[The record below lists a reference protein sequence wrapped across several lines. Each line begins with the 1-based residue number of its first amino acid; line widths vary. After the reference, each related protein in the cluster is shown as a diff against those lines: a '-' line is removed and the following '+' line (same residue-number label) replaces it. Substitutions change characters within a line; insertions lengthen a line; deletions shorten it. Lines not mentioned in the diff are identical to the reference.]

1 MRQLTAGKIVKYGL
15 IGFVALVFIF
25 PIYWM
30 IVTSLKPNSVIM
42 RLPPQFLPTH
52 PIADHYISV
61 LSDHRFFTFY
71 KNSVIVAVLTT
82 GVTLMLAIL
91 ASYSFSRF
99 RYRFSG
105 PLQMLFLS
113 TQMFP
118 AVVLLIALYTMYS
131 KCGLI
136 NTYTALVLA
145 CTTSALPLSI
155 LVLKGFFDTVS
166 ATIEEAATIDG
177 AGRFQTLFTIVIPL
191 IKPGIVAVGLYS
203 FLVCWDDFLW
213 SLTPDQQA
221 GDAHPVGRH
230 FHAVPG
236 GAVPG
241 LGAGDGR
248 SHLGVPAYFNC
259 LHFFTKVH
267 DRGPGNGR
275 GEGIRRK
282 YAVYRGAVAG
292 T

>member
-1 MRQLTAGKIVKYGL
+1 MKQIRVDSILKYIL
-15 IGFVALVFIF
+15 IGLVTLIFIF

-42 RLPPQFLPTH
+42 RLPPQFFPGS
-52 PIADHYISV
+52 PITDHYISV

-71 KNSVIVAVLTT
+71 KNTVIVAALTT
-82 GVTLMLAIL
+82 AVTLLLAIL

-105 PLQMLFLS
+105 VLQMLFLS

-131 KCGLI
+131 KLGLI

-166 ATIEEAATIDG
+166 PTIEEAATIDG
-177 AGRFQTLFTIVIPL
+177 AGRMHIMTRIVVPL

-203 FLVCWDDFLW
+203 FLVSWDDFLW
-213 SLTPDQQA
+213 SLTLTNKLEMRTLSA
-221 GDAHPVGRH
+221 GISMLYLGEQSQDWARVMAAATCASLPVLVVYIFLQRYMIEGL
-230 FHAVPG
+230 AM
-236 GAVPG
+236 GAV
-241 LGAGDGR
+241 
-248 SHLGVPAYFNC
+248 
-259 LHFFTKVH
+259 K
-267 DRGPGNGR
+267 
-275 GEGIRRK
+275 E
-282 YAVYRGAVAG
+282 
-292 T
+292 

>member
-1 MRQLTAGKIVKYGL
+1 MKQICVDSILKYTL
-15 IGFVALVFIF
+15 IGLVTLIFIF

-42 RLPPQFLPTH
+42 RLPPQFLPGS
-52 PIADHYISV
+52 PITDHYISV

-71 KNSVIVAVLTT
+71 KNTVIVAALTT
-82 GVTLMLAIL
+82 AVTLLLAIL

-105 PLQMLFLS
+105 VLQMLFLS

-131 KCGLI
+131 KLGLI

-166 ATIEEAATIDG
+166 PTIEEAATIDG
-177 AGRFQTLFTIVIPL
+177 AGRMHIMTRIVVPL

-203 FLVCWDDFLW
+203 FLVSWDDFLW
-213 SLTPDQQA
+213 SLTLTNKLEMRTLSA
-221 GDAHPVGRH
+221 GISMLYLGEQSQDWARVMAAATCASLPVLVVYIFLQRYMIEGL
-230 FHAVPG
+230 AM
-236 GAVPG
+236 GAV
-241 LGAGDGR
+241 
-248 SHLGVPAYFNC
+248 
-259 LHFFTKVH
+259 K
-267 DRGPGNGR
+267 
-275 GEGIRRK
+275 E
-282 YAVYRGAVAG
+282 
-292 T
+292 

>member
-1 MRQLTAGKIVKYGL
+1 MKQIRVDSILKYTL
-15 IGFVALVFIF
+15 IGLVTLIFIF

-42 RLPPQFLPTH
+42 RLPPQFLPGS
-52 PIADHYISV
+52 PITDHYISV

-71 KNSVIVAVLTT
+71 KNTVIVAALTT
-82 GVTLMLAIL
+82 AVTLLLAIL

-105 PLQMLFLS
+105 VLQMLFLS

-131 KCGLI
+131 KLGLI

-166 ATIEEAATIDG
+166 PTIEEAATIDG
-177 AGRFQTLFTIVIPL
+177 AGRMHIMTRIVVPL

-203 FLVCWDDFLW
+203 FLVSWDDFLW
-213 SLTPDQQA
+213 SLTLTNKLEMRTLSA
-221 GDAHPVGRH
+221 GISMLYLGEQSQDWARVMAAATCASLPVLVVYIFLQRYMFEGL
-230 FHAVPG
+230 AM
-236 GAVPG
+236 GAV
-241 LGAGDGR
+241 
-248 SHLGVPAYFNC
+248 
-259 LHFFTKVH
+259 K
-267 DRGPGNGR
+267 
-275 GEGIRRK
+275 E
-282 YAVYRGAVAG
+282 
-292 T
+292 

>member
-177 AGRFQTLFTIVIPL
+177 RPVPDPVHHRDPADQAGNRGGGALQLS
-191 IKPGIVAVGLYS
+191 GL
-203 FLVCWDDFLW
+203 LGRL
-213 SLTPDQQA
+213 SLESDPDQQA

-230 FHAVPG
+230 FHAVFG

-248 SHLGVPAYFNC
+248 GHLGVPAHFNC
-259 LHFFTKVH
+259 LHFFTKIH

-275 GEGIRRK
+275 GQGIRRK
-282 YAVYRGAVAG
+282 NAVY
-292 T
+292 

>member
-1 MRQLTAGKIVKYGL
+1 MDSILKYTL
-15 IGFVALVFIF
+15 IGLVTLIFIF

-42 RLPPQFLPTH
+42 RLPPQFLPGS
-52 PIADHYISV
+52 PITDHYISV

-71 KNSVIVAVLTT
+71 KNTVIVAALTT
-82 GVTLMLAIL
+82 AVTLLLAIL

-105 PLQMLFLS
+105 VLQMLFLS

-131 KCGLI
+131 KLGLI

-166 ATIEEAATIDG
+166 PTIEEAATIDG
-177 AGRFQTLFTIVIPL
+177 AGRMHIMTRIVVPL

-203 FLVCWDDFLW
+203 FLVSWDDFLW
-213 SLTPDQQA
+213 SLTLTNKLEMRTLSA
-221 GDAHPVGRH
+221 GISMLYLGEQSQDWARVMAAATCASLPVLVVYIFLQRYMIEGL
-230 FHAVPG
+230 AM
-236 GAVPG
+236 GAV
-241 LGAGDGR
+241 
-248 SHLGVPAYFNC
+248 
-259 LHFFTKVH
+259 K
-267 DRGPGNGR
+267 
-275 GEGIRRK
+275 E
-282 YAVYRGAVAG
+282 
-292 T
+292 

>member
-1 MRQLTAGKIVKYGL
+1 MKQIRVDSILKYTL
-15 IGFVALVFIF
+15 IGLVTLIFIF

-42 RLPPQFLPTH
+42 RLPPQFLPGS
-52 PIADHYISV
+52 PITDHYIS
-61 LSDHRFFTFY
+61 RFFTFY
-71 KNSVIVAVLTT
+71 KNTVIVAALTT
-82 GVTLMLAIL
+82 AVTLLLAIL

-105 PLQMLFLS
+105 VLQMLFLS

-131 KCGLI
+131 KLGLI

-166 ATIEEAATIDG
+166 PTIEEAATIDG
-177 AGRFQTLFTIVIPL
+177 AGRMHIMTRIVVPL

-203 FLVCWDDFLW
+203 FLVSWDDFLW
-213 SLTPDQQA
+213 SLTLTNKLEMRTLSA
-221 GDAHPVGRH
+221 GISMLYLGEQSQDWARVMAAATCASLPVLVVYIFLQRYMIEGL
-230 FHAVPG
+230 AM
-236 GAVPG
+236 GAV
-241 LGAGDGR
+241 
-248 SHLGVPAYFNC
+248 
-259 LHFFTKVH
+259 K
-267 DRGPGNGR
+267 
-275 GEGIRRK
+275 E
-282 YAVYRGAVAG
+282 
-292 T
+292 

>member
-145 CTTSALPLSI
+145 CTPSALPLSI
-155 LVLKGFFDTVS
+155 LGLKGFFDPVS

-213 SLTPDQQA
+213 SLTLTNKLEMRTLAA
-221 GDAHPVGRH
+221 GISMLYLGEQSQDWARVMAAATSASLPILIVYIFLQKYMIEGL
-230 FHAVPG
+230 AM
-236 GAVPG
+236 GAV
-241 LGAGDGR
+241 
-248 SHLGVPAYFNC
+248 
-259 LHFFTKVH
+259 K
-267 DRGPGNGR
+267 
-275 GEGIRRK
+275 E
-282 YAVYRGAVAG
+282 
-292 T
+292 

>member
-1 MRQLTAGKIVKYGL
+1 MKKRKTGKIIKYGV
-15 IGFVALVFIF
+15 IAFITVVFLF

-30 IVTSLKPNSVIM
+30 IVTSLKENSIIM
-42 RLPPQFLPTH
+42 RLPPQFLPSH
-52 PIADHYISV
+52 PILDHYISV
-61 LSDHRFFTFY
+61 LSDKRFFTFY

-82 GVTLMLAIL
+82 GVTLFLAIL

-99 RYRFSG
+99 RYRWSG
-105 PLQMLFLS
+105 AVQMLFLS

-155 LVLKGFFDTVS
+155 LVLKGFFDTIS
-166 ATIEEAATIDG
+166 TTLEEAATIDG
-177 AGRFQTLFTIVIPL
+177 AGRFKTLTAIIIPL

-213 SLTPDQQA
+213 SLTLTNKLEMRTLSA
-221 GDAHPVGRH
+221 GISMLYLGEQSQDWARVMAAATSASLPILIVYIFLQKYMIEGL
-230 FHAVPG
+230 AM
-236 GAVPG
+236 GAV
-241 LGAGDGR
+241 
-248 SHLGVPAYFNC
+248 
-259 LHFFTKVH
+259 K
-267 DRGPGNGR
+267 
-275 GEGIRRK
+275 E
-282 YAVYRGAVAG
+282 
-292 T
+292 

>member
-1 MRQLTAGKIVKYGL
+1 
-15 IGFVALVFIF
+15 
-25 PIYWM
+25 
-30 IVTSLKPNSVIM
+30 
-42 RLPPQFLPTH
+42 
-52 PIADHYISV
+52 
-61 LSDHRFFTFY
+61 
-71 KNSVIVAVLTT
+71 
-82 GVTLMLAIL
+82 MLAIL

-213 SLTPDQQA
+213 SLTLTNKLEMRTLSA
-221 GDAHPVGRH
+221 GISMLYLGEQSQDWARVMAAATSASLPILIVYIFLQKYMIEGL
-230 FHAVPG
+230 AM
-236 GAVPG
+236 GAV
-241 LGAGDGR
+241 
-248 SHLGVPAYFNC
+248 
-259 LHFFTKVH
+259 K
-267 DRGPGNGR
+267 
-275 GEGIRRK
+275 E
-282 YAVYRGAVAG
+282 
-292 T
+292 

>member
-1 MRQLTAGKIVKYGL
+1 MKQIRVDSILKYTL
-15 IGFVALVFIF
+15 IGLVTLIFIF

-42 RLPPQFLPTH
+42 RLPPQFLPGS
-52 PIADHYISV
+52 PITDHYISV

-71 KNSVIVAVLTT
+71 KNTVIVAALTT
-82 GVTLMLAIL
+82 AVTLLLAIL

-105 PLQMLFLS
+105 VLQMLFLS

-131 KCGLI
+131 KLGLI

-166 ATIEEAATIDG
+166 PTIEEAATIDG
-177 AGRFQTLFTIVIPL
+177 AGRMHIMTRIVVPL

-203 FLVCWDDFLW
+203 FLVSWDDFLW
-213 SLTPDQQA
+213 SLTLTNKLEMRTLSA
-221 GDAHPVGRH
+221 GISMLYLGEQSQDWARVMAAATCASLPVLVVYIFLQRYMIEGLDM
-230 FHAVPG
+230 
-236 GAVPG
+236 GAV
-241 LGAGDGR
+241 
-248 SHLGVPAYFNC
+248 
-259 LHFFTKVH
+259 K
-267 DRGPGNGR
+267 
-275 GEGIRRK
+275 E
-282 YAVYRGAVAG
+282 
-292 T
+292 

>member
-1 MRQLTAGKIVKYGL
+1 MKQIRVDSILKYTL
-15 IGFVALVFIF
+15 IGLVTLIFIF

-42 RLPPQFLPTH
+42 RLPPQFLPGS
-52 PIADHYISV
+52 PITDHYISV

-71 KNSVIVAVLTT
+71 KNTVIVAALTT
-82 GVTLMLAIL
+82 AVTLLLAIL

-105 PLQMLFLS
+105 VLQMLFLS

-131 KCGLI
+131 KLGLI

-166 ATIEEAATIDG
+166 PTIEEAATIDG
-177 AGRFQTLFTIVIPL
+177 AGRMHIMTRIVVPL

-203 FLVCWDDFLW
+203 FLVSWDDFLW
-213 SLTPDQQA
+213 SLALTNKLEMRTLSA
-221 GDAHPVGRH
+221 GISMLYLGEQSQDWARVMAAATCASLPVLVVYIFLQRYMIEGL
-230 FHAVPG
+230 AM
-236 GAVPG
+236 GAV
-241 LGAGDGR
+241 
-248 SHLGVPAYFNC
+248 
-259 LHFFTKVH
+259 K
-267 DRGPGNGR
+267 
-275 GEGIRRK
+275 E
-282 YAVYRGAVAG
+282 
-292 T
+292 

>member
-1 MRQLTAGKIVKYGL
+1 MKQICVDSILKYTL
-15 IGFVALVFIF
+15 IGLVTLIFIF

-42 RLPPQFLPTH
+42 RLPPQFLPGS
-52 PIADHYISV
+52 PITDHYISV

-71 KNSVIVAVLTT
+71 KNTVIVAALTT
-82 GVTLMLAIL
+82 AVTLLLAIL

-105 PLQMLFLS
+105 VLQMLFLS

-131 KCGLI
+131 KLGLI

-166 ATIEEAATIDG
+166 PTIEEAATIDG
-177 AGRFQTLFTIVIPL
+177 AGRMHIMTRIVVPL

-203 FLVCWDDFLW
+203 FLVSWDDFLW
-213 SLTPDQQA
+213 SLTLTNKLEMRTLSA
-221 GDAHPVGRH
+221 GISMLYLGEQSQDWARVMAAATCASLPVL
-230 FHAVPG
+230 V
-236 GAVPG
+236 
-241 LGAGDGR
+241 
-248 SHLGVPAYFNC
+248 
-259 LHFFTKVH
+259 
-267 DRGPGNGR
+267 
-275 GEGIRRK
+275 
-282 YAVYRGAVAG
+282 VYIFLQRYRLRAWLWAQ
-292 T
+292 

>member
-1 MRQLTAGKIVKYGL
+1 MKQIRVDSILKYTL
-15 IGFVALVFIF
+15 IGLVTLIFIF

-30 IVTSLKPNSVIM
+30 IVTSLKPKSVIM
-42 RLPPQFLPTH
+42 RLPPQFLPGS
-52 PIADHYISV
+52 PITDHYISV

-71 KNSVIVAVLTT
+71 KNTVIVAALTT
-82 GVTLMLAIL
+82 AVTLLLAIL

-105 PLQMLFLS
+105 VLQMLFLS

-131 KCGLI
+131 KLGLI

-166 ATIEEAATIDG
+166 PTIEEAATIDG
-177 AGRFQTLFTIVIPL
+177 AGRMHIMTRIVVPL

-203 FLVCWDDFLW
+203 FLVSWDDFLW
-213 SLTPDQQA
+213 SLTLTNKLEMRTLSA
-221 GDAHPVGRH
+221 GISMLYLGEQSQDWARVMAAATCASLPVLVVYIFLQRYMIEGL
-230 FHAVPG
+230 AM
-236 GAVPG
+236 GAV
-241 LGAGDGR
+241 
-248 SHLGVPAYFNC
+248 
-259 LHFFTKVH
+259 K
-267 DRGPGNGR
+267 
-275 GEGIRRK
+275 E
-282 YAVYRGAVAG
+282 
-292 T
+292 

>member
-1 MRQLTAGKIVKYGL
+1 MKRINAGRFFKYALTGL
-15 IGFVALVFIF
+15 VTLMFIF

-30 IVTSLKPNSVIM
+30 IVTSLKANSVIM
-42 RLPPQFLPTH
+42 RLPPRFLPDH
-52 PIADHYISV
+52 PIPDHYISV
-61 LSDHRFFTFY
+61 LSDRRFFTFY

-82 GVTLMLAIL
+82 AVTLGLAVL

-105 PLQMLFLS
+105 ILQMLFLS

-118 AVVLLIALYTMYS
+118 AVVLLISLYTLYS

-166 ATIEEAATIDG
+166 PTIEEAATIDG
-177 AGRFQTLFTIVIPL
+177 AGRFRTLATIVIPL

-213 SLTPDQQA
+213 SLTLTNKLEMRTLSA
-221 GDAHPVGRH
+221 GISMLYLGEQSQDWARVMAAATCASLPILVVYIFLQRYMIEGL
-230 FHAVPG
+230 AM
-236 GAVPG
+236 GAV
-241 LGAGDGR
+241 
-248 SHLGVPAYFNC
+248 
-259 LHFFTKVH
+259 K
-267 DRGPGNGR
+267 
-275 GEGIRRK
+275 E
-282 YAVYRGAVAG
+282 
-292 T
+292 

>member
-145 CTTSALPLSI
+145 CTT
-155 LVLKGFFDTVS
+155 
-166 ATIEEAATIDG
+166 
-177 AGRFQTLFTIVIPL
+177 
-191 IKPGIVAVGLYS
+191 
-203 FLVCWDDFLW
+203 
-213 SLTPDQQA
+213 
-221 GDAHPVGRH
+221 
-230 FHAVPG
+230 
-236 GAVPG
+236 
-241 LGAGDGR
+241 
-248 SHLGVPAYFNC
+248 
-259 LHFFTKVH
+259 
-267 DRGPGNGR
+267 
-275 GEGIRRK
+275 
-282 YAVYRGAVAG
+282 
-292 T
+292 

>member
-1 MRQLTAGKIVKYGL
+1 MKQIRVDSILKYTL
-15 IGFVALVFIF
+15 IGLVTLIFIF

-42 RLPPQFLPTH
+42 RLPPQFLPGS
-52 PIADHYISV
+52 PITDHYISV

-71 KNSVIVAVLTT
+71 KNTVIVAALTT
-82 GVTLMLAIL
+82 AVTLLLAIL

-105 PLQMLFLS
+105 VLQMLFLS

-131 KCGLI
+131 KLGLI

-166 ATIEEAATIDG
+166 PTIEEAATIDG
-177 AGRFQTLFTIVIPL
+177 AGRMHIMTRIVVPL

-203 FLVCWDDFLW
+203 FLVSWDDFLW
-213 SLTPDQQA
+213 SLTLTNKLEMRTLSA
-221 GDAHPVGRH
+221 GISMLYLGEQSQDWARVMAAATCASLPVLVVYIFLQRYMFDGL
-230 FHAVPG
+230 AM
-236 GAVPG
+236 GAV
-241 LGAGDGR
+241 
-248 SHLGVPAYFNC
+248 
-259 LHFFTKVH
+259 K
-267 DRGPGNGR
+267 
-275 GEGIRRK
+275 E
-282 YAVYRGAVAG
+282 
-292 T
+292 